1 MLEFNAT
8 FIVAMI
14 SFIIFMIIMNAILYK
29 PIERIQKKRADIIS
43 ADNEAAKSAQEK
55 TENLKEEHKKVIEDS
70 KYNARKRYNDKI
82 NAYKIERNTII
93 DNAKASTK
101 KNLETKLSELEDDSN
116 QARKIL
122 DLKINEFA
130 SAIAS
135 KVLGFETRVE
145 ELVKK

>member
-1 MLEFNAT
+1 MLVFNAT

-43 ADNEAAKSAQEK
+43 SDNEAAKSAHEK
-55 TENLKEEHKKVIEDS
+55 TEYLKEEHKKVIEDS
-70 KYNARKRYNDKI
+70 KYNARKNYNDKI
-82 NAYKIERNTII
+82 NEYKTERNKII
-93 DNAKASTK
+93 DDAKISAK
-101 KNLETKLSELEDDSN
+101 ENLEIKLSELEDERN
-116 QARKIL
+116 QVRKIL
-122 DLKINEFA
+122 DSKINEFA
-130 SAIAS
+130 NAIAS